1 MVTTTASPAAAP
13 VTAPLTSCV
22 WPCSALLMMSSVAT
36 VLMVT
41 TGAAVSTV
49 RVWLAEPVLPAASE
63 TVAVTAP
70 LLSAGTSA
78 AGTVTLQLP
87 LACTWVV

>member
-49 RVWLAEPVLPAASE
+49 RVWLAEPVLPAASA
-63 TVAVTAP
+63 TLAVTVP
-70 LLSAGTSA
+70 LARDATSA

-87 LACTWVV
+87 LASTWVV